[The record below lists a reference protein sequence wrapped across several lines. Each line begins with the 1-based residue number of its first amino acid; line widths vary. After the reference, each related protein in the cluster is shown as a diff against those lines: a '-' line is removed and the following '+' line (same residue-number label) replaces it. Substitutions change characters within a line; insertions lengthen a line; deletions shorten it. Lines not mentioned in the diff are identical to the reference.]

1 MNTYK
6 PVQQTFLIIF
16 SFTLLFS
23 QINLD
28 KLEPP
33 KGYFNMTFL
42 KWAVSLGFLDLV
54 DLEPEIPDSI
64 LVSENIVYK
73 ETDQRPLLVD
83 IYKRKSMTKSA
94 PVIIFIHGG
103 GWHMGDKKD
112 YLVYCL
118 SFVEKGYVTASLS
131 YRFSQEA
138 IFPAPLEDIICGIRW
153 IKLHGSEFGIDS
165 SKVALVGGS
174 AGAHLAMMAAYTA
187 DESFFESGCNDE
199 GVSTSVQAIVN
210 LYGPTDLTTD
220 FAIAQ
225 KSPLQFLG
233 YSYADNPE
241 IYLKAS
247 PIHYISSDDPP
258 TLTFHGTLDN
268 TVPIYQGDILDK
280 ALTEWGVIH
289 EYYRL
294 KGWPHTMDA
303 VIPVN
308 EYVQEKMTR
317 FFDKW
322 LKGY

>member
-165 SKVALVGGS
+165 SKVALVGG
-174 AGAHLAMMAAYTA
+174 
-187 DESFFESGCNDE
+187 
-199 GVSTSVQAIVN
+199 VSR
-210 LYGPTDLTTD
+210 GP
-220 FAIAQ
+220 F
-225 KSPLQFLG
+225 
-233 YSYADNPE
+233 
-241 IYLKAS
+241 
-247 PIHYISSDDPP
+247 SDDGC
-258 TLTFHGTLDN
+258 L
-268 TVPIYQGDILDK
+268 YS
-280 ALTEWGVIH
+280 
-289 EYYRL
+289 R
-294 KGWPHTMDA
+294 
-303 VIPVN
+303 
-308 EYVQEKMTR
+308 
-317 FFDKW
+317 
-322 LKGY
+322 